1 MAMYITHS
9 HVEDPLDHFNWKN
22 VSITYQR
29 DWMQYV
35 HKLLE
40 VILETNK
47 VMNLYLLCVNREN
60 NFRTV
65 LLSTNCEGSEIKN
78 PCVTLI

>member
-9 HVEDPLDHFNWKN
+9 HAEDPLDHFNWKN

-40 VILETNK
+40 DILETNK
-47 VMNLYLLCVNREN
+47 VMNLYLLCVNRKN

-65 LLSTNCEGSEIKN
+65 LLSTNCEGS
-78 PCVTLI
+78 